1 MLGRRLPPILGALY
15 MGWLGWILLLPNL
28 AAATP
33 QVGLEVGI
41 GRLDDRL
48 RVHVR
53 PDFRLLSEH
62 HLLHLAAPIES
73 FPVMSVCEPKTG
85 IH

>member
-1 MLGRRLPPILGALY
+1 

-53 PDFRLLSEH
+53 PDFRLPFKSITCCT
-62 HLLHLAAPIES
+62 LLHSIEFLFS
-73 FPVMSVCEPKTG
+73 SDVSLRTQDWGFTDRLYSTPTRP
-85 IH
+85 